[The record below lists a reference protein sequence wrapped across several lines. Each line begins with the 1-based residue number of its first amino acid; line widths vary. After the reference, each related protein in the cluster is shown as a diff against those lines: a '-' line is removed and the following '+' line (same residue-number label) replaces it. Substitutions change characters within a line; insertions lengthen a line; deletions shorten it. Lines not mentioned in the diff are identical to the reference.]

1 MLPENVNITCT
12 HYNPINQELYVV
24 GYREQDDR
32 KALEEQGNSG
42 DVQSITHTIYKLE
55 DNKLKQIY
63 TKKGRYIRSVATC
76 DD

>member
-1 MLPENVNITCT
+1 M
-12 HYNPINQELYVV
+12 V